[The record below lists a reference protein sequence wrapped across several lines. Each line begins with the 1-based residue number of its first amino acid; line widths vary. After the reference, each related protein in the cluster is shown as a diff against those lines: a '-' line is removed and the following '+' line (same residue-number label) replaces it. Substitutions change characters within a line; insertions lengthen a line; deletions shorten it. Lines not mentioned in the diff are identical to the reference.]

1 MTTTSNLP
9 AEIKFFN
16 RGSGQMEV
24 EKVYGDAFIKF
35 LYCSVAGQ
43 KLGGLVTNKYF
54 SKAYGAIQDLPI
66 SHRKVRPFI
75 EQFNIPIADYEP
87 GSRTALDPR
96 DSYSNFNEFFVR
108 KFKLGKRSFV
118 HKPERMPAFAEA
130 RYVGF
135 EAIDEKKQY
144 PVKGN
149 FLLAKDLIG
158 NEQVSKIFEG
168 GPLLIA
174 RLCPVDYHR
183 YHYPDNGKV
192 LDHFRVPGIFD
203 SVNPFALKYKNQIF
217 IKNER
222 YVSILQT
229 ENFGR
234 LAFIEVGAICV
245 GKIVQSHPW
254 KKPFLRGE
262 EKGYFLFGGSTV
274 IVVGE
279 KGAWKPSK
287 DIIKNTSDGV
297 ETYLQLG
304 QEVAIKG

>member
-1 MTTTSNLP
+1 MTTVSNP
-9 AEIKFFN
+9 PVIKYYN
-16 RGSGQMEV
+16 RVTGKNET
-24 EKVYGDAFIKF
+24 ELVYGDMFIRF

-43 KLGGLVTNKYF
+43 KIGNLFTNKYF
-54 SKAYGAIQDLPI
+54 SKAYGAFQDLPI

-75 EQFNIPIADYEP
+75 DKFDIPINDYEP
-87 GSRTALDPR
+87 GSLKALDPR
-96 DSYSNFNEFFVR
+96 DSYRTFNEFFIR

-118 HKPERMPAFAEA
+118 TDPNRMPAFAEA

-135 EAIDEKKQY
+135 DAIDEKKHY
-144 PVKGN
+144 PVKGHY
-149 FLLAKDLIG
+149 LLAKDLIG
-158 NEQVSKIFEG
+158 NEQVAKMFDG

-192 LDHFRVPGIFD
+192 LDHFRVPGAYD
-203 SVNPFALKYKNQIF
+203 SVNPLALRYKNQIF

-229 ENFGR
+229 ENFGK
-234 LAFIEVGAICV
+234 LAYIEVGAICV
-245 GKIVQSHPW
+245 GKIVQSHRW
-254 KKPFLRGE
+254 DKSFMRGE

-274 IVVGE
+274 ILVGE
-279 KGAWKPSK
+279 KGAWKPSR
-287 DIIKNTSDGV
+287 DITENTSHGI

-304 QEVAIKG
+304 QEVATRN